1 MRRDIAFNAACLHIA
16 TPAGLFLSAPYGEST
31 FALFNFL
38 GMLCYVYATQ
48 CHTFGSKSA
57 TGACW
62 TLAAG
67 ASFGI
72 ATTMRNN
79 GLLSGMIFAWDAIE
93 AIVCLP
99 SMLRDTIRITHFAAT
114 IIAGICVAIGFV
126 APQAVAYTQYCTG
139 GNTRPWC
146 NRLLPSIYSWVQDHY
161 WEVGF
166 MRYWTLTNLPLFLLA
181 GPLLAILFY
190 TGYLALLKL
199 ASLVPQGRS
208 QSGRKLAI
216 SDTQI
221 FRHVLPRF
229 ALPQLVLAVMAA
241 TSFHVQIIN
250 RISSGYPVWYILL
263 AIAMHNT
270 SSTINTQKSNNSTKR
285 VSDAAGR
292 VGSWSLLV
300 KSQHLQWIVRG
311 MVAYAI
317 VQGGLY
323 ASFLPPA

>member
-1 MRRDIAFNAACLHIA
+1 
-16 TPAGLFLSAPYGEST
+16 
-31 FALFNFL
+31 
-38 GMLCYVYATQ
+38 
-48 CHTFGSKSA
+48 
-57 TGACW
+57 
-62 TLAAG
+62 
-67 ASFGI
+67 
-72 ATTMRNN
+72 
-79 GLLSGMIFAWDAIE
+79 
-93 AIVCLP
+93 
-99 SMLRDTIRITHFAAT
+99 
-114 IIAGICVAIGFV
+114 
-126 APQAVAYTQYCTG
+126 
-139 GNTRPWC
+139 
-146 NRLLPSIYSWVQDHY
+146 
-161 WEVGF
+161 
-166 MRYWTLTNLPLFLLA
+166 MRYWTLNNLPLFLLA

-199 ASLVPQGRS
+199 ASLVPQGRL

-285 VSDAAGR
+285 VSDAAGS
-292 VGSWSLLV
+292 VGSRSLLV

-311 MVAYAI
+311 MVAFAI